1 MGKKSFEKLLCIPGN
16 LEGHMYAEGCADAQ
30 EKSEKADKLLPMAH
44 PEALETGQESQAE
57 L

>member
-1 MGKKSFEKLLCIPGN
+1 
-16 LEGHMYAEGCADAQ
+16 MYAEGCADAQ

>member
-1 MGKKSFEKLLCIPGN
+1 MSRRGFETHWHIPGT